1 MLIPLLVRLTDS
13 QVNLLAF
20 VVPEAS
26 DRINDVW
33 RISEQV
39 RARRVWVDQQTPMPN
54 LDIDPVHGNI
64 QFRSE
69 FRGAEK
75 RRRVMPPRSLRR

>member
-13 QVNLLAF
+13 QGDLLAF

-54 LDIDPVHGNI
+54 LDIDI
-64 QFRSE
+64 QFTGIFNFAASSVALRSVE
-69 FRGAEK
+69 G
-75 RRRVMPPRSLRR
+75 